1 VSQTGDKLTV
11 IFDAPEEA
19 VAPGQ
24 AVVFY
29 DGDEVLGGA
38 WIQRAL
44 HYEAAVGTEKC
55 A

>member
-1 VSQTGDKLTV
+1 VRQTGGKLTV
-11 IFDAPEEA
+11 NFDAPEEA

-29 DGDEVLGGA
+29 NGDEVLGGA

-44 HYEAAVGTEKC
+44 QHKAAVGTEQC